1 VDYTVLLLGV
11 SYSISL
17 IALFIFIASM
27 SSGLLRFSDRDSHV
41 IFEQGEIGLGEDPAA
56 GANAG
61 ALQRTIEKAD
71 AGEPRSPLTDAQVLE
86 RRTIDQ
92 SSARVV
98 WLALTLAVFWLLFG
112 SLAGLASSLKL
123 HWPDWLTTWAATGF
137 GRIRPA
143 HLNAVSYGWVSL
155 SGIGISFW
163 MLPRLLKTP
172 LLGERWAIAGVL
184 LWNLGVFAG
193 VTAILAGYSAGMEW
207 LEFPF
212 PIPFALVAGGALMAL
227 PLLKTLSA
235 RKVSHLYVSV
245 WYICAALFWFPVM
258 YLIAVWPGVNFGV
271 QQAAMNWWF
280 GHNVLGLWF
289 TPIGLAAA
297 YYFIPKV
304 LGRPIYSYNLSLL
317 GFWALAFFYS
327 QVGAHHLVGG
337 PLPSWLITLS
347 IAQSVMMFIPVV
359 TVAINQHMTVVG
371 RFSALRHSPTL
382 RFVVVGAM
390 LYTLTSLQGSLEALR
405 SVNRVVHF
413 THYTIAHAHL
423 GMYGF
428 FTMIMFG
435 AIYFVMPRI
444 TEREWPYPKLIEAHF
459 WLVFIGIGLYFVSLS
474 IGGWLQGKVMLDA
487 QRPFIDSVLVTIPY
501 LYGRSIGGT
510 LMVLGHVIFAVHFSM
525 VALRLGPA
533 RRSAAQLQIG
543 KPQHAH

>member
-1 VDYTVLLLGV
+1 MDYTVLLLGV

-41 IFEQGEIGLGEDPAA
+41 IFEHGEIGLGEDPAA
-56 GANAG
+56 GTNAG
-61 ALQRTIEKAD
+61 ALQRAIEKAD
-71 AGEPRSPLTDAQVLE
+71 AGAPRSPLTEAQVRE
-86 RRTIDQ
+86 RRMIDQ

-112 SLAGLASSLKL
+112 SLAGLLSSLKL
-123 HWPDWLTTWAATGF
+123 HWPDWLTAWAATGF

-193 VTAILAGYSAGMEW
+193 VTAILAGYSAGLEW

-227 PLLKTLSA
+227 PLLRTLAA

-289 TPIGLAAA
+289 TPLGLAAA

-382 RFVVVGAM
+382 RFVVLGAM
-390 LYTLTSLQGSLEALR
+390 LYTLASLQGSLEALR
-405 SVNRVVHF
+405 SINSVVHF
-413 THYTIAHAHL
+413 THFTIAHAHL

-428 FTMIMFG
+428 FTMVMFG
-435 AIYFVMPRI
+435 AIYFVLPRI
-444 TEREWPYPKLIEAHF
+444 TEHEWPYPKLIEAHF
-459 WLVFIGIGLYFVSLS
+459 WLAFIGFGLYFVSLS
-474 IGGWLQGKVMLDA
+474 IGGWLQGKAMLDA
-487 QRPFIDSVLVTIPY
+487 QRPFMDSVLVTIPY

-510 LMVLGHVIFAVHFSM
+510 LMALGHVIFAVHFSI
-525 VALRLGPA
+525 VALRLGPS
-533 RRSAAQLQIG
+533 RHGAAQLQIG
-543 KPQHAH
+543 KTQHAH